1 MDDAE
6 LVTRVLAGD
15 RRAVEALVGRLWPL
29 LGRLARELC
38 PGNEALADDLVQEA
52 WTHVQ
57 ADGWALLRKWRG
69 EASLLALLCMACR
82 NRMRDRLRRERRWAS
97 WVVPMEGPDEGNDAP
112 ADWPDPHADVVRD
125 CWRAELRRRLEAC
138 LDRLSERDARLLR
151 ARYLEDLDPA
161 EIAAAEGMERN
172 AVNVA
177 IHRARRRLKEALL
190 EGCGDLGLRAPSSW
204 TDSDPDLPGMPSW

>member
-15 RRAVEALVGRLWPL
+15 RRAIEALAGRLWPL
-29 LGRLARELC
+29 LGRLAREVC
-38 PGNEALADDLVQEA
+38 PWDEALADDLVQEA

-69 EASLLALLCMACR
+69 EASLFAFLSMVCR
-82 NRMRDRLRRERRWAS
+82 NRMRDRLRRERRWTVR
-97 WVVPMEGPDEGNDAP
+97 VVPIDDPEGDGPP
-112 ADWPDPHADVVRD
+112 ADWPDPQADVVRE
-125 CWRAELRRRLEAC
+125 CWHAEMRSRLEAC
-138 LDRLSERDARLLR
+138 MKLLPERDARLLR
-151 ARYLEDLDPA
+151 ARYLEDRDPA

-177 IHRARRRLKEALL
+177 IHRARRRLQEALL
-190 EGCGDLGLRAPSSW
+190 EGCGGLRLRAPASW
-204 TDSDPDLPGMPSW
+204 RDFDPDLPETPSW

>member
-15 RRAVEALVGRLWPL
+15 RRAIEALAGRLWPL
-29 LGRLARELC
+29 LCRLARQLC
-38 PGNEALADDLVQEA
+38 PQDEALADDLVQEA

-69 EASLLALLCMACR
+69 EAGLLAFLCMSCR
-82 NRMRDRLRRERRWAS
+82 NRMRDRLRRERRWTS
-97 WVVPMEGPDEGNDAP
+97 WVVPIDDPEGDDAH
-112 ADWPDPHADVVRD
+112 ADWPDPHADVVRE
-125 CWRAELRRRLEAC
+125 CWQAELRRLLEAC
-138 LDRLSERDARLLR
+138 LKLLSERDVRLLR
-151 ARYLEDLDPA
+151 ARYWEDRDPA

-177 IHRARRRLKEALL
+177 IHRARRRLQEALL
-190 EGCGDLGLRAPSSW
+190 EGCGGLRLRAPASW
-204 TDSDPDLPGMPSW
+204 SDFDPDLPETPSW